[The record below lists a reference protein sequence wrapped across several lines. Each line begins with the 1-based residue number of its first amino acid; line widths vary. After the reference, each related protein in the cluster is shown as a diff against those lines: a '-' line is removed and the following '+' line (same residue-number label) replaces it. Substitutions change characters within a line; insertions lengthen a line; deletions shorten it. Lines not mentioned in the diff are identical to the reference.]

1 MQMARFTKLKHTLLA
16 EQVQEQI
23 FHYIVDTPL
32 ELGAKLPNEFE
43 LGEMFGVGRSTIREA
58 VKILSSKGIVEV
70 RHGSGTYVLSTK
82 EKNPDPLG
90 LKDLEDQ
97 KRLALDLVDLRLMLE
112 PGIAELA
119 AQNATPEDIAKLKR
133 LCETVEQRIKN
144 DERYLEDD
152 IAFHTCIAEC
162 SKNKVV
168 EQIVPIID
176 TAVMLNVNVTHKML
190 KQETVETHWAV
201 CEAIAEGDAIGARSA
216 MTMHLALNRNLIKK
230 LIKMEDQE

>member
-1 MQMARFTKLKHTLLA
+1 MARFTKLKHTLLA

-82 EKNPDPLG
+82 EENPDPLG

-119 AQNATPEDIAKLKR
+119 AQNATPEDIAKLRR

>member
-1 MQMARFTKLKHTLLA
+1 MARFTKLKHTLLA

>member
-1 MQMARFTKLKHTLLA
+1 MARFTKLKHTLLA

-119 AQNATPEDIAKLKR
+119 AQNATSEDIAKLRR

>member
-1 MQMARFTKLKHTLLA
+1 MARFTKLKHTLLA

-58 VKILSSKGIVEV
+58 VKILSSKGVVEV

-82 EKNPDPLG
+82 EENPDPLG

-133 LCETVEQRIKN
+133 LCETVEQKIRN

-168 EQIVPIID
+168 EQIIPIID

-190 KQETVETHWAV
+190 RQETVETHWAV

-230 LIKMEDQE
+230 LMKMEEQE

>member
-1 MQMARFTKLKHTLLA
+1 MHMARFTKLKHTLLA

-119 AQNATPEDIAKLKR
+119 AQNATPEDIAKLRR

>member
-1 MQMARFTKLKHTLLA
+1 M
-16 EQVQEQI
+16 
-23 FHYIVDTPL
+23 
-32 ELGAKLPNEFE
+32 
-43 LGEMFGVGRSTIREA
+43 
-58 VKILSSKGIVEV
+58 
-70 RHGSGTYVLSTK
+70 
-82 EKNPDPLG
+82 
-90 LKDLEDQ
+90 KDLEDQ

-119 AQNATPEDIAKLKR
+119 AQNATPEDIVKLKR
-133 LCETVEQRIKN
+133 LCETVEQKIKN

-216 MTMHLALNRNLIKK
+216 MTMHLTLNRNLIKK